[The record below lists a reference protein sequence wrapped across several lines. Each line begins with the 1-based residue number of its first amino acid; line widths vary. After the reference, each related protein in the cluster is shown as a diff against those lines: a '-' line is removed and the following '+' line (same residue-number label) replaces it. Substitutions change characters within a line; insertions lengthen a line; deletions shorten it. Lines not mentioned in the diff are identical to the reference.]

1 MVFVATED
9 ILGDPNLTIECL
21 NRVFKREE
29 EQRPNGLPETLYLE
43 LDNCF
48 RENKNTFTFAF
59 LVWIIE
65 RGVFKEIFVSFLPVG
80 HTHFDPDQF
89 ASCISV
95 AVKDID
101 VTTIQQYVKMLRKHC
116 QGRIN

>member
-29 EQRPNGLPETLYLE
+29 QQRPNGLPETLYLE

-80 HTHFDPDQF
+80 HTHFDRISLPV
-89 ASCISV
+89 ASASPSMILMSLPSSSTS
-95 AVKDID
+95 KF
-101 VTTIQQYVKMLRKHC
+101 
-116 QGRIN
+116 

>member
-1 MVFVATED
+1 MVFVANED
-9 ILGDPNLTIECL
+9 ILGDPKLTIECL

-65 RGVFKEIFVSFLPVG
+65 RGVFKEIFVSFLPVD
-80 HTHFDPDQF
+80 THISIRISLPVVS
-89 ASCISV
+89 ASPS
-95 AVKDID
+95 
-101 VTTIQQYVKMLRKHC
+101 TMLM
-116 QGRIN
+116 